1 LQFPRDGAPAPGGA
15 SLEEGWI
22 MRFRLA
28 VGMLTLLPAV
38 GVPTSLPLAAAG
50 QTLPKRPAASKK
62 GGEDPLE
69 IPAAARDRQN
79 PFSRSPETLRLGR
92 ALWQNHCETCH
103 GTEGR
108 GDGPN
113 ARLHERRKG
122 HAPRNLTDPNV
133 QENLTDGELF
143 FRITKGIIEGDSIIM
158 PSFEQ
163 KVPAESERWQIV
175 LFVRELGQAALRK

>member
-1 LQFPRDGAPAPGGA
+1 
-15 SLEEGWI
+15 
-22 MRFRLA
+22 MRFRVA
-28 VGMLTLLPAV
+28 VGVLTLLPF
-38 GVPTSLPLAAAG
+38 AAAA
-50 QTLPKRPAASKK
+50 QTPARKPAGSKK
-62 GGEDPLE
+62 TAEDPLE
-69 IPAAARDRQN
+69 IPAVARDRKN
-79 PFSRSPETLRLGR
+79 PLSASPETLRLGR

-103 GTEGR
+103 GAQGR

-143 FRITKGIIEGDSIIM
+143 YRITKGIIEGDSIIM

-163 KVPAESERWQIV
+163 KVPPENERWQLV
-175 LFVRELGQAALRK
+175 LYVRELGQAATRK

>member
-1 LQFPRDGAPAPGGA
+1 
-15 SLEEGWI
+15 

-28 VGMLTLLPAV
+28 VGVLTLLPF
-38 GVPTSLPLAAAG
+38 AAAA
-50 QTLPKRPAASKK
+50 QTPPAKKPAVAKRAT
-62 GGEDPLE
+62 EDILE
-69 IPAAARDRQN
+69 IPAAARDRKN
-79 PFSRSPETLRLGR
+79 PLSASPETLRLGR
-92 ALWQNHCETCH
+92 GLWQNHCETCH
-103 GTEGR
+103 GAQGR

-143 FRITKGIIEGDSIIM
+143 YRITKGIIEGDSIIM

-163 KVPAESERWQIV
+163 KVPPENERWQLV
-175 LFVRELGQAALRK
+175 LYVRELGQAAAKK

>member
-1 LQFPRDGAPAPGGA
+1 
-15 SLEEGWI
+15 

-28 VGMLTLLPAV
+28 VGVLLTLLPF
-38 GVPTSLPLAAAG
+38 AAA
-50 QTLPKRPAASKK
+50 TETPPAKK
-62 GGEDPLE
+62 PAVARKSAEDALE
-69 IPAAARDRQN
+69 IPAAARDRKN
-79 PFSRSPETLRLGR
+79 PLTASPETLRPGR

-103 GTEGR
+103 GAQGR

-143 FRITKGIIEGDSIIM
+143 YRITKGIIEGDSIIM

-163 KVPAESERWQIV
+163 KVPPENERWQLV
-175 LFVRELGQAALRK
+175 LYVRELGQAATQK

>member
-1 LQFPRDGAPAPGGA
+1 
-15 SLEEGWI
+15 

-28 VGMLTLLPAV
+28 VGVFLLLPF
-38 GVPTSLPLAAAG
+38 AAAA
-50 QTLPKRPAASKK
+50 QTPPAKKPAAAKK
-62 GGEDPLE
+62 SGPEDPLE
-69 IPAAARDRQN
+69 IPASARDRKN
-79 PFSRSPETLRLGR
+79 PLIASTETLRLGR

-103 GTEGR
+103 GAQGR

-143 FRITKGIIEGDSIIM
+143 YRLTHGIIEGDNIIM
-158 PSFEQ
+158 PSYEQ
-163 KVPAESERWQIV
+163 KIPSETDRWQLV
-175 LFVRELGQAALRK
+175 LYVRELGQAALKK